1 MENKQTAVEWLTEKL
16 RIEFVFVFSNDILE
30 QAIEMEKQ
38 QIIDAYRDGRSDQQ
52 SERPSKF
59 YNRNAKYYYNETFKQ
74 NEKSKIAQL
83 IEWIDT
89 EPNLV
94 KVKDGFLYHGQYF
107 TNQQIIEI
115 YAKRG

>member
-1 MENKQTAVEWLTEKL
+1 MEIN
-16 RIEFVFVFSNDILE
+16 
-30 QAIEMEKQ
+30 
-38 QIIDAYRDGRSDQQ
+38 
-52 SERPSKF
+52 
-59 YNRNAKYYYNETFKQ
+59 
-74 NEKSKIAQL
+74 KIAEL

-115 YAKRG
+115 YSKRVSPNLSDLI